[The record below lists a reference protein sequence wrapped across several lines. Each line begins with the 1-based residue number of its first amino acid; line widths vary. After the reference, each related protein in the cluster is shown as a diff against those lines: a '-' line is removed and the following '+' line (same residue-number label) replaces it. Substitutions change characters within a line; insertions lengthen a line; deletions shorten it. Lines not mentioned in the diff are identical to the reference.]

1 MTAKRIVSLMAIVFC
16 CSPCVSAA
24 LASGF
29 ETGDLTGWTPAGPVA
44 AVTEQYARDFL
55 GLAQPPVGGVWLP
68 AQGSYFASLW
78 TTDSAG
84 ANTASLGTTFDATA
98 GDVLGFQYFFD
109 FGDFAP
115 IYDSATGLLTWT
127 GGSTILFEHNT
138 PGYELGDDENLGWTD
153 LSYTLPVT
161 GTYTLQFST
170 QDGTDSFESILGIDD
185 VTVGAVGAVVPAP
198 GAIALSTLGVGL
210 LGWLRRRHAV

>member
-1 MTAKRIVSLMAIVFC
+1 MTARRIVSLMAIVVC

-24 LASGF
+24 LTNGF
-29 ETGDLTGWTPAGPVA
+29 ETGDLAGWTPTGPVA

-55 GLAQPPVGGVWLP
+55 PLAQPPTGDTWY
-68 AQGSYFASLW
+68 ATEGSYFASLW
-78 TTDSAG
+78 STDSTGTNA
-84 ANTASLGTTFDATA
+84 ASLSTAFDATA

-115 IYDSATGLLTWT
+115 YYDTAMGSLTWT

-138 PGYELGDDENLGWTD
+138 PGYELGDDENLDWTD
-153 LSYTLPVT
+153 MSYTLPVT

-170 QDGTDSFESILGIDD
+170 QDGIGCFESILGIDD
-185 VTVGAVGAVVPAP
+185 VTVGAVGAVAPVP

>member
-1 MTAKRIVSLMAIVFC
+1 MTARRIVSLMAIVFC

-24 LASGF
+24 LGDGF
-29 ETGDLTGWTPAGPVA
+29 ETADLAGWTPTGPLA

-55 GLAQPPVGGVWLP
+55 PLTQPPANDTWY
-68 AQGSYFASLW
+68 AAEGSYFASLW
-78 TTDSAG
+78 STDSAG
-84 ANTASLGTTFDATA
+84 TNAATLSTAFDATA
-98 GDVLGFQYFFD
+98 GEVLRFQYFFD

-115 IYDSATGLLTWT
+115 YYDSATGLLTWT
-127 GGSTILFEHNT
+127 GGSAILFEHNT
-138 PGYELGDDENLGWTD
+138 PGFELGDDENLGWTD

-161 GTYTLQFST
+161 GTYTLHFST

-185 VTVGAVGAVVPAP
+185 VTVGPIGVVVPVP

-210 LGWLRRRHAV
+210 LGWLRRRRAV